1 MEQKETVT
9 LTVNTVN
16 SVLQYIGSKPYIEV
30 AQLINQIQTE
40 VQQLNKK
47 EDLRLV
53 MLSALQE
60 VRFCGRF
67 FRCLLML
74 KVGR

>member
-1 MEQKETVT
+1 MLIYNQTTNYFSKNNKKIIIMGQKETVT

-40 VQQLNKK
+40 VQQFNKQ
-47 EDLRLV
+47 EDGNDN
-53 MLSALQE
+53 Q
-60 VRFCGRF
+60 
-67 FRCLLML
+67 
-74 KVGR
+74 K

>member
-40 VQQLNKK
+40 VQQFNKQ
-47 EDLRLV
+47 EDGNDN
-53 MLSALQE
+53 Q
-60 VRFCGRF
+60 
-67 FRCLLML
+67 
-74 KVGR
+74 K